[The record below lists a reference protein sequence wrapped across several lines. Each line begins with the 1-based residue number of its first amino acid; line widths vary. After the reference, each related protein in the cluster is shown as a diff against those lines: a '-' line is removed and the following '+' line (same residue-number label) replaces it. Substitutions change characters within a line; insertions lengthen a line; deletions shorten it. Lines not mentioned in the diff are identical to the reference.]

1 MMKLEPEE
9 LHNLPLFKSTRY
21 EDVEDVLSR
30 CSVLNIAEGKIVI
43 AARQPNKRLYLV
55 VDGQLDV
62 RLHSLESE
70 PVARIDSGE
79 MFGELSAIDGD
90 YTSAYVTTATP
101 CRIVGIDGDSL
112 WELFSR
118 SPQVAHNLMT
128 TLASRLRESN
138 RVIEELQ
145 GGVGG

>member
-1 MMKLEPEE
+1 MLTLEPEE
-9 LHNLPLFKSTRY
+9 FHKLSLFRSTRV
-21 EDVEDVLSR
+21 DDIEDVLSR
-30 CSVLNIAEGKIVI
+30 CSVLRIAAGKIVV

-55 VDGQLDV
+55 CEGELSV
-62 RLHSLESE
+62 RLHSLDAD
-70 PVARIDSGE
+70 PVATIGAGE

-90 YTSAYVTTATP
+90 YTSAYVITETP

-128 TLASRLRESN
+128 TLAARLRESN
-138 RVIEELQ
+138 KVIEELQ
-145 GGVGG
+145 RD